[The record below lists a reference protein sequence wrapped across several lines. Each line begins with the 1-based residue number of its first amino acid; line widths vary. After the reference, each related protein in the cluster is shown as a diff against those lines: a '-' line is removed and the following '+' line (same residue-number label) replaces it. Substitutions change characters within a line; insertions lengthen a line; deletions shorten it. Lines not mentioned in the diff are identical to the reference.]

1 MATARRLTT
10 PLKARREA
18 IIESGGEAI
27 NLCYQCSL
35 CTQVCPWN
43 LVRDF
48 LTHKIIH
55 QLQLGL
61 FDFESEEVWICATCN
76 ACVRRCPR
84 GVKIIDVMR
93 ALRSTLVELDISYAP
108 EPLRITIANLSS
120 VGNPLGEAPEK
131 RADWAKELGIKAFTE
146 DTELLYFPCCIPCY
160 DPKATGIAR
169 ATASILKKLGVNFG
183 ILGVD
188 ESCCGEAI
196 RKAGA
201 ESVFQD
207 LAESNIATFA
217 KNGVKESVVSS
228 PHCYN
233 TFKNEYPELGGN
245 FETVHFTQYLSQA
258 IKEERLK
265 FTKQVTKRVTYHDP
279 CYLGRHNNIYDEP
292 REVLKSIP
300 GLELVEMP
308 NSRENSLCC
317 GGGGGRIWMETK
329 KEERLADLRL
339 KQALDVGAEILATAC
354 PYCLINLKDSVVS
367 MDKEKVIE
375 VKDISEIVQEAI

>member
-1 MATARRLTT
+1 
-10 PLKARREA
+10 
-18 IIESGGEAI
+18 
-27 NLCYQCSL
+27 
-35 CTQVCPWN
+35 
-43 LVRDF
+43 
-48 LTHKIIH
+48 
-55 QLQLGL
+55 
-61 FDFESEEVWICATCN
+61 
-76 ACVRRCPR
+76 
-84 GVKIIDVMR
+84 VKIIDVMR
-93 ALRSTLVELDISYAP
+93 ALRNTLVELDISYAP
-108 EPLRITIANLSS
+108 EPLRITMVNLSS

-131 RADWAKELGIKAFTE
+131 RADWAKELGIKTFNE
-146 DTELLYFPCCIPCY
+146 DTDLLYFPCCIPCY

-183 ILGVD
+183 ILGVN

-207 LAESNIATFA
+207 LAQNNIATFA
-217 KNGVKESVVSS
+217 ENGVKEVAVSS

-245 FETVHFTQYLSQA
+245 FEVVHFTQYLSQA
-258 IKEERLK
+258 IKEKELK
-265 FTKQVTKRVTYHDP
+265 FTKEVKKRVTYHDP
-279 CYLGRHNNIYDEP
+279 CYLGRHNGIYDEP

-317 GGGGGRIWMETK
+317 GGGGGRIWMETR

-375 VKDISEIVQEAI
+375 VKDVSEIVQEAI